1 MIETSYF
8 GYGLIPK
15 YTLVSQN
22 YYERTLSGRTK
33 LYQHL
38 TQKSQLST
46 TENWKSRRF
55 VFCKDMQQLQK
66 NTAGIKVLKSFF
78 YNKVKFCKLKSSD
91 RTKTS
96 FNRTSREK
104 ATEIYSIQG
113 NITESVE
120 AKKQLKK
127 TQNPN
132 NQKTPQNPQSLNF
145 CPNWSP

>member
-1 MIETSYF
+1 
-8 GYGLIPK
+8 
-15 YTLVSQN
+15 
-22 YYERTLSGRTK
+22 
-33 LYQHL
+33 
-38 TQKSQLST
+38 
-46 TENWKSRRF
+46 
-55 VFCKDMQQLQK
+55 MQQLQK

-91 RTKTS
+91 RIKTS

-127 TQNPN
+127 TKNPTT
-132 NQKTPQNPQSLNF
+132 KKPPKILKA
-145 CPNWSP
+145 